1 MRDRWHFYRV
11 FPIQVGYVNG
21 RCVVFP
27 QCVSAS
33 VRDAVFACVFGVL
46 CNRKDCFLLP
56 VLLCT
61 NVAGRVCRL
70 RNWQKAN
77 PLQTLSFLLLLI
89 IIRDTLTAIVS
100 PFFNRFRLFRALCDV
115 LSYFT
120 PLCVWGALLKH
131 LRGKRC
137 CDSHGLLQC
146 TFACRALTKN
156 APLGAYCRQG
166 LES

>member
-1 MRDRWHFYRV
+1 M
-11 FPIQVGYVNG
+11 
-21 RCVVFP
+21 VFP
-27 QCVSAS
+27 QCVNAS
-33 VRDAVFACVFGVL
+33 VSDTVFACVFGML

-77 PLQTLSFLLLLI
+77 LLQTLSFLLLLI